1 MKTNFDRVLE
11 TKMDAVKF
19 IKELHDNN
27 ELFHF
32 DEDVFEIAWDED
44 VTFTFNE
51 LKELDLLR
59 DRCFE
64 LLPCPHLICIMV
76 CNRPTEVYERY
87 ISIHRKELIK

>member
-76 CNRPTEVYERY
+76 CNRPKEVYERY